1 MDLVD
6 GIVWSRTNGT
16 SGGASTAGPGA
27 LLTEQSYPA
36 ERDGELSCSGHGL
49 GVGGKVT

>member
-6 GIVWSRTNGT
+6 GIVWPRTDGT

-27 LLTEQSYPA
+27 LLTEQRYPA